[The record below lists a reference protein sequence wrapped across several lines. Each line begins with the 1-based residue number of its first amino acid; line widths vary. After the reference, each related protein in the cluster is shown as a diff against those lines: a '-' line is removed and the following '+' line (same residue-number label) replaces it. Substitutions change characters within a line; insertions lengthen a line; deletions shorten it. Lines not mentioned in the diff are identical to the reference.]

1 MPRQARPRTN
11 SASHSLSEQVAPGDQ
26 LRPPAHCDHHRGPGY
41 SGARSLARSVAH
53 PHAPAAGIP
62 EMPRR
67 SRSGLV
73 RRVQPES
80 SSLDQADRV
89 HLGLDRREPRVDV
102 GRSGNGHSI
111 APFWLYIRVAHH
123 AEMYSSGVNPS
134 VAARSAISRVRL
146 LAAPVC
152 RPPVLGRP
160 FGLGTYLSRF

>member
-1 MPRQARPRTN
+1 MIGFGHRATAITILDRVTPVLDHWPVGPLLFMPRPPVFAKCLVDLAPG
-11 SASHSLSEQVAPGDQ
+11 SLSNLCARHFHFDLVAD
-26 LRPPAHCDHHRGPGY
+26 
-41 SGARSLARSVAH
+41 
-53 PHAPAAGIP
+53 
-62 EMPRR
+62 
-67 SRSGLV
+67 
-73 RRVQPES
+73 
-80 SSLDQADRV
+80 
-89 HLGLDRREPRVDV
+89 LGLDRREPRVDV

>member
-1 MPRQARPRTN
+1 MISFDHRLTAITIVDRGTPVLDRWPVRSLILMPRQPVFPKCLVDLAPGLFGEF
-11 SASHSLSEQVAPGDQ
+11 SLSHLHFD
-26 LRPPAHCDHHRGPGY
+26 L
-41 SGARSLARSVAH
+41 
-53 PHAPAAGIP
+53 
-62 EMPRR
+62 
-67 SRSGLV
+67 
-73 RRVQPES
+73 
-80 SSLDQADRV
+80 ADRV

-146 LAAPVC
+146 LAAPFC

>member
-1 MPRQARPRTN
+1 VIGFGHRATAITILDRVTPVLDHWPVGPLLFMPRPPVFAKCLVDLAPG
-11 SASHSLSEQVAPGDQ
+11 SLSNLCARHFHFDLVAD
-26 LRPPAHCDHHRGPGY
+26 
-41 SGARSLARSVAH
+41 
-53 PHAPAAGIP
+53 
-62 EMPRR
+62 
-67 SRSGLV
+67 
-73 RRVQPES
+73 
-80 SSLDQADRV
+80 
-89 HLGLDRREPRVDV
+89 LGLDRREPRVDV